1 MTRRAIRPIGLAAL
15 AAAGVLAGA
24 VAAGAPRGAGNGAT
38 GAAAAAARPTRGDLE
53 SARRRAAI
61 LESELALAATRKPY
75 LVLDLGARALRY
87 RMMGMTMREVAI
99 HDLAVQGLQTAEPA
113 PGAPLVAGI
122 FTLQE
127 KENDPRLTPL
137 SPEQVEDGADDEN
150 AANAL
155 PPEPPREYTLTF
167 KQPIAVEVVGR
178 ETRTGVPGMWGRFV
192 AVLRRWHGPS
202 GGEEARLRI
211 ALHLDPEAA
220 GEVYRSL
227 IPELRLLVLPPAG
240 LQLPAAGQ
248 EAPPKPRAAR
258 KVPPPEK
265 QAEPKEVPF
274 KIPPPEEEG
283 GRPPAEET
291 GEPGPPGDGT
301 VPPDAAPPEV
311 PPPPPPPPPD
321 GGPGKGGRPERS
333 DPVSDLILGPG
344 DAILGRS
351 APLPGAGGNP

>member
-1 MTRRAIRPIGLAAL
+1 MAHRAIRPIGLAAL
-15 AAAGVLAGA
+15 VVLGALAGA
-24 VAAGAPRGAGNGAT
+24 VAGAALGAGNGAPT
-38 GAAAAAARPTRGDLE
+38 AAAARPTRGDLE
-53 SARRRAAI
+53 SARRRAAV

-75 LVLDLGARALRY
+75 LVLDLGAHALRY

-167 KQPIAVEVVGR
+167 KQPIALEVVGR

-192 AVLRRWHGPS
+192 AALRRWHGPG

-227 IPELRLLVLPPAG
+227 IPDLRLLVLPPPG

-258 KVPPPEK
+258 KTPPPEK

-274 KIPPPEEEG
+274 KIPPPEEEN

-301 VPPDAAPPEV
+301 FPPDAAPPEV

-321 GGPGKGGRPERS
+321 GGPGKGSRPGKS
-333 DPVSDLILGPG
+333 DRVSDLIPGPG

-351 APLPGAGGNP
+351 GPLPWAGGNP